1 MISSKRTIKSMTA
14 LFVAMSFVFAG
25 NALVVSSVGII
36 LKKSSVGELMI
47 GAINAVFFIGAMIS
61 TLSSQ
66 KFISQIGHIR
76 SFGLFSAVFA
86 ICIILHSVSENL
98 YFWLILRFLLGFCYY
113 GLLVLIESWINEKAK
128 NAVRSRV
135 LSFYEIVFYISFG
148 TGILIIGLDLDKNLI
163 FIIAACL
170 IMFSSV
176 PLNLLKIK
184 APILPPNSKIS
195 LPKFFGIAPL
205 ALVGS
210 FIGGMVMNGFFS
222 MASVFI
228 LVQNFSVADFSYFM
242 FCGMVGGFLGQ
253 SIIGSIS
260 DKFGRKFAIIIT
272 AFIALLG
279 SIGFLFFNSIFMLC
293 VLSVILGSGIFCL
306 YALSLARAN
315 DMLEDKTKRVEL
327 GRAVLFM
334 YSIGSFIAPLF
345 LGFLMQIFGKNGFI
359 WFYIVNLGFL
369 IIFAT
374 NKPNKKSST
383 STKSLKNFIT
393 E

>member
-1 MISSKRTIKSMTA
+1 
-14 LFVAMSFVFAG
+14 
-25 NALVVSSVGII
+25 
-36 LKKSSVGELMI
+36 
-47 GAINAVFFIGAMIS
+47 
-61 TLSSQ
+61 
-66 KFISQIGHIR
+66 
-76 SFGLFSAVFA
+76 
-86 ICIILHSVSENL
+86 
-98 YFWLILRFLLGFCYY
+98 
-113 GLLVLIESWINEKAK
+113 
-128 NAVRSRV
+128 
-135 LSFYEIVFYISFG
+135 
-148 TGILIIGLDLDKNLI
+148 
-163 FIIAACL
+163 
-170 IMFSSV
+170 
-176 PLNLLKIK
+176 
-184 APILPPNSKIS
+184 
-195 LPKFFGIAPL
+195 
-205 ALVGS
+205 
-210 FIGGMVMNGFFS
+210 

-345 LGFLMQIFGKNGFI
+345 LGFLMQIFEKNGFI

>member
-14 LFVAMSFVFAG
+14 LFVAMSFAFAG

-76 SFGLFSAVFA
+76 SFGLFSAVFS

-184 APILPPNSKIS
+184 EPILPPNSKIS

>member
-14 LFVAMSFVFAG
+14 LFVAMSFAFAG

-76 SFGLFSAVFA
+76 SFGLFSAIFA

-163 FIIAACL
+163 FMIAACL

-210 FIGGMVMNGFFS
+210 FIGGMVMNGFFLWL
-222 MASVFI
+222 A
-228 LVQNFSVADFSYFM
+228 
-242 FCGMVGGFLGQ
+242 
-253 SIIGSIS
+253 
-260 DKFGRKFAIIIT
+260 
-272 AFIALLG
+272 
-279 SIGFLFFNSIFMLC
+279 FLF
-293 VLSVILGSGIFCL
+293 
-306 YALSLARAN
+306 
-315 DMLEDKTKRVEL
+315 
-327 GRAVLFM
+327 
-334 YSIGSFIAPLF
+334 
-345 LGFLMQIFGKNGFI
+345 
-359 WFYIVNLGFL
+359 
-369 IIFAT
+369 
-374 NKPNKKSST
+374 
-383 STKSLKNFIT
+383 
-393 E
+393 

>member
-14 LFVAMSFVFAG
+14 LFVAMSFAFAG

-66 KFISQIGHIR
+66 KFISKIGHIR

-374 NKPNKKSST
+374 NKPNKKSTT